1 MRILIVT
8 HAPLTTE
15 FGASQLAI
23 NLSEA
28 LRQQGH
34 DVTLWS
40 PSPLAENVRWW
51 RTIPAM
57 RGRLNQFLRTQ
68 DAFDVIECPATL
80 VTRLA
85 ARSSRVLVRST
96 QPDLRYLYSGLSLSS
111 VRDVRSLG
119 RVPLDYLHTLYHALR
134 VIRGWQLAQSII
146 CLGNLELSWMRR
158 QFPSWHPKLKSYV
171 AALSNSDQL
180 ALSEVRR
187 TRAPRTLSQCR
198 FLWIGRWT
206 AHKGTDLLL
215 QFIERW
221 TAHRPQDSFTIAGC
235 GPDAERDCPVEL
247 VRSGVIEIIPTYRR
261 SDLGAILAEH
271 DIGLFTSK
279 VEGWGLS
286 LNEMLE
292 AGLPVFATQ
301 AGGTEDLLTFVGE
314 RLQTFPPTMESI
326 LGALG
331 ADVLFDNYYREFSW
345 KKIAERYAECIS
357 EELSLGSNE
366 TPLPL
371 HKQSARSAV

>member
-1 MRILIVT
+1 
-8 HAPLTTE
+8 
-15 FGASQLAI
+15 
-23 NLSEA
+23 
-28 LRQQGH
+28 
-34 DVTLWS
+34 
-40 PSPLAENVRWW
+40 
-51 RTIPAM
+51 
-57 RGRLNQFLRTQ
+57 
-68 DAFDVIECPATL
+68 
-80 VTRLA
+80 
-85 ARSSRVLVRST
+85 
-96 QPDLRYLYSGLSLSS
+96 
-111 VRDVRSLG
+111 
-119 RVPLDYLHTLYHALR
+119 
-134 VIRGWQLAQSII
+134 
-146 CLGNLELSWMRR
+146 
-158 QFPSWHPKLKSYV
+158 
-171 AALSNSDQL
+171 
-180 ALSEVRR
+180 
-187 TRAPRTLSQCR
+187 
-198 FLWIGRWT
+198 
-206 AHKGTDLLL
+206 LLL